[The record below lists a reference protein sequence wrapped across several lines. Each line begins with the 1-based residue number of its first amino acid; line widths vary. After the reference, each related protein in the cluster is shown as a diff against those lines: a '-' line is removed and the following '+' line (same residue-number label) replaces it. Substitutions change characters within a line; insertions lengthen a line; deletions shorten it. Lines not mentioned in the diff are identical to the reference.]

1 MGTPST
7 PGAAGAATSDEPIS
21 DLARPFVLVAAVV
34 AVMWAAELVDLLPG
48 VRFDRW
54 GIRPRT
60 VRGLV
65 GIPLAPFLHSGFRHL
80 FANTIPFLVMG
91 WAIAAGGVGRWVRVT
106 AIVTVVS
113 GAGVWLFARS
123 GTVHIGASGVVF
135 GYLTYLVARGIF
147 ARRVLWLAG
156 GALALFVYGGILFG
170 VVPRPGISWTGHLFG
185 AVGGVVAA
193 WSMHRRAP
201 EPGDDDRL

>member
-1 MGTPST
+1 MGTPNA
-7 PGAAGAATSDEPIS
+7 PGVATDDEPIS
-21 DLARPFVLVAAVV
+21 DLARPYVVVAAVV
-34 AVMWAAELVDLLPG
+34 AVMWVAWLIDLLPG
-48 VRFDRW
+48 LRFDRW

-60 VRGLV
+60 GRGLL

-91 WAIAAGGVGRWVRVT
+91 CAIAAGGIGRWVRVT
-106 AIVTVVS
+106 VTIAAVS
-113 GAGVWLFARS
+113 GLGVWLFARS
-123 GTVHIGASGVVF
+123 GTVHIGASGIVF

-193 WSMHRRAP
+193 WTLHRRVP
-201 EPGDDDRL
+201 EPEDASRL